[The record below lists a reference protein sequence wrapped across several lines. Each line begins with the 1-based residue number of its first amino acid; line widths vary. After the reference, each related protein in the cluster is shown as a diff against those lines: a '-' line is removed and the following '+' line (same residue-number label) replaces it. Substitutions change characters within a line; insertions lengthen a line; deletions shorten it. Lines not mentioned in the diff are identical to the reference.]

1 MRETLQAALLFVV
14 IIDEEFEDKF
24 PTMVPIIQS
33 TKNKRG
39 RIFQQW
45 KSNKNPLIFSL
56 IQDQIRSFTKTGI
69 NQSESNNAEIFHK
82 NLFHIHPFRSHQI
95 NDKHHHNL

>member
-1 MRETLQAALLFVV
+1 VIERNCLEMRERLQAALLFVV

-45 KSNKNPLIFSL
+45 KSNKNS
-56 IQDQIRSFTKTGI
+56 
-69 NQSESNNAEIFHK
+69 
-82 NLFHIHPFRSHQI
+82 
-95 NDKHHHNL
+95 